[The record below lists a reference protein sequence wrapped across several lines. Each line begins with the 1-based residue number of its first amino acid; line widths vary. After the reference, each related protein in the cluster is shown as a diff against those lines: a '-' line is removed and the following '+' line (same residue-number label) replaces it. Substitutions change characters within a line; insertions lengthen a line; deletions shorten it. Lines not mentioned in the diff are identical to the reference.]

1 MIPVVVESDSRLV
14 AIESILARH
23 TVKRIV
29 YVAPIL
35 LLIFTMTSGGLGAWS
50 SALGVGVVI
59 GNFLL
64 AGGILAISARIGLRA
79 YYAAAMIGFLLRLGL
94 FTGAVLLVASLV
106 DVDRTAFG
114 LSAIVAYLV
123 PLTLEAVSISKG
135 KDRELNW
142 L

>member
-1 MIPVVVESDSRLV
+1 MVVESDSQSV

-23 TVKRIV
+23 TVKRMV

-35 LLIFTMTSGGLGAWS
+35 LLVFTLTSGWPGTWS
-50 SALGVGVVI
+50 SALGVAVVI
-59 GNFLL
+59 ANFLL
-64 AGGILAISARIGLRA
+64 AGAILAVSARIGLRA
-79 YYAAAMIGFLLRLGL
+79 YYAAAMLGFLLRLGL
-94 FTGAVLLVASLV
+94 FIGAVLLVASLV
-106 DVDRTAFG
+106 DVDRIAFG
-114 LSAIVAYLV
+114 LSAIVAYLA

>member
-1 MIPVVVESDSRLV
+1 MVVESSTPAVD
-14 AIESILARH
+14 IETILARH
-23 TVKRIV
+23 TVRRTV

-35 LLIFTMTSGGLGAWS
+35 ILVFSMSSGWLGAWS

-59 GNFLL
+59 ANFLL
-64 AGGILAISARIGLRA
+64 AGAILAGSARIGLKA
-79 YYAAAMIGFLLRLGL
+79 YYAAAMLGFLLRLGL
-94 FTGAVLLVASLV
+94 FIGAVLIIASMV

-114 LSAIVAYLV
+114 LSAIVAYLG
-123 PLTLEAVSISKG
+123 PLTFEAVSISKG